1 MCFCS
6 FVGDFGILEDRGQT
20 FGQKK
25 VIGVRKRYF
34 RSKKGTVEG
43 SEKGTVEGSEKGTF
57 GQKKVLLEG
66 SKKGTLC
73 IEEHKESDI

>member
-34 RSKKGTVEG
+34 GSKKGSARGVR
-43 SEKGTVEGSEKGTF
+43 KRYF
-57 GQKKVLLEG
+57 G
-66 SKKGTLC
+66 SKKGTARGVKKA
-73 IEEHKESDI
+73 IP

>member
-1 MCFCS
+1 MCV
-6 FVGDFGILEDRGQT
+6 FVLLWGISESLEDRGQT

-43 SEKGTVEGSEKGTF
+43 SEKGTVEGS
-57 GQKKVLLEG
+57 
-66 SKKGTLC
+66 KKGTLC
-73 IEEHKESDI
+73 LEEHKESDI

>member
-1 MCFCS
+1 MAVCFCS

-34 RSKKGTVEG
+34 GSK
-43 SEKGTVEGSEKGTF
+43 KGTVEGSEKGTF

-73 IEEHKESDI
+73 LEEHKESEI